1 MPSVLFHPPPRA
13 LHRPIHNQR
22 SEPGL
27 PSLPSFLPRPS
38 PHHHALHRHLQ
49 SYHPISA
56 RRPTAYRSH
65 LSPPPTLLLLAV
77 REDYLLKFRPAL
89 FTCCVRNRNPAV
101 RLLVTMKVPLA
112 VAVLLAATLP
122 FILDSIGSMI
132 IVGIII
138 ACVWR
143 QKSEDMMLELAAH
156 TKGLTKEKYKLTD
169 KVDELKVKVDELN
182 GKVKR
187 RQKELKELRVEVDK
201 KNTLKGQVRKLKGQ
215 VADQVKE
222 LKELKVEK
230 ERREKAEAK
239 LKKLKAAKP
248 AIVHP
253 PRVGGTADA
262 KLKRAEAKIL
272 KVEGLRLASHIRHIE
287 QIQRIDQMVVRPWH
301 YARIFGHS
309 KDPSSG
315 RHFVANLDTGNQSDT
330 IISKALYDALGGASA
345 FPPTGRQ
352 VKLVGVGGHV
362 VQRDVVLLRY
372 ELDGVAHGELLVDAT
387 VSTAAAVDPSF
398 SWDLLIS
405 VKDIAK
411 LQDYKMV
418 AGKRDVVGWAHY
430 TKSDLLSSL
439 PTSWS

>member
-1 MPSVLFHPPPRA
+1 
-13 LHRPIHNQR
+13 
-22 SEPGL
+22 
-27 PSLPSFLPRPS
+27 
-38 PHHHALHRHLQ
+38 
-49 SYHPISA
+49 
-56 RRPTAYRSH
+56 
-65 LSPPPTLLLLAV
+65 
-77 REDYLLKFRPAL
+77 
-89 FTCCVRNRNPAV
+89 
-101 RLLVTMKVPLA
+101 MKVPLA
-112 VAVLLAATLP
+112 VAMLLAATLP

-143 QKSEDMMLELAAH
+143 QKSEDMISELAAH
-156 TKGLTKEKYKLTD
+156 TKGLTKEKYKLTDKVDELTD

-187 RQKELKELRVEVDK
+187 RQKELRVEVEK
-201 KNTLKGQVRKLKGQ
+201 KDTLKGQVRKLKGQ
-215 VADQVKE
+215 V
-222 LKELKVEK
+222 KELKVEK
-230 ERREKAEAK
+230 ERREKAEAN

-248 AIVHP
+248 AIVRP
-253 PRVGGTADA
+253 PRVGGTAAA

-272 KVEGLRLASHIRHIE
+272 EVEGLRAASHIRHDE
-287 QIQRIDQMVVRPWH
+287 QIQRIEKMVVRPWH
-301 YARIFGHS
+301 YARITRSHDGSKHS

-352 VKLVGVGGHV
+352 VGVVFAGGHV
-362 VQRDVVLLRY
+362 VQQDVVRLRY

-387 VSTAAAVDPSF
+387 VSTASFATAF

-405 VKDIAK
+405 VKDITK

-418 AGKRDVVGWAHY
+418 VGNKMWWSGHTTRRTISPRCRCARNARVGCVSGEHVLRAIEVPPPIGGVVQVHIFIRHHRVHVRVLALWRVV
-430 TKSDLLSSL
+430 DIQREVLLSPRNISL
-439 PTSWS
+439 RLRLSPEQDTLRPYRSFLPRTMKDLKLLP